1 MKLPLLLLLSSLVQG
16 KTTTTRQKHES
27 CESSCAKLWLKE
39 AVPSSTGR
47 IEEEC
52 VCGGPIQA
60 SDDLTFGTG
69 HAGVTLSTT
78 ETVVFS
84 HIIPPNSIGVMNH
97 FWSTCSP
104 EAEADMLVR
113 YYVDNETTAS
123 IQFRPPLASGVGFDD
138 PTAPWGTKWFGL
150 GAGNGGNGQ
159 AWFNNFKIPFTSSI
173 QITVQATVKASDG
186 FYIIVRGGL
195 NMPLVIGDVTLPNN
209 TKLQLQ
215 TFEGPLKPLQVLDVA
230 NVPTGY
236 SGQLFMST
244 IAVSNDGTGGLN
256 FLEGCFHMYDPP
268 TTPFPGTVLSTGTED
283 YYDSGWYFNAGPFH
297 MPVSGLTH
305 VKTEKNVTEWSA
317 YRMHDMDPL
326 RFRNGLRFT
335 WRCGDMGS
343 LDPTVGKCYTES
355 GGVIVGSPTCD
366 NVISYAWIYMWP
378 QK

>member
-1 MKLPLLLLLSSLVQG
+1 MKLPLLLLLSSLAYG

-39 AVPSSTGR
+39 AVPSSTGSTA
-47 IEEEC
+47 EEC